1 MIREVNKGK
10 RLEWARK
17 NKGDDLSNAI
27 FDETIVQIETHQ
39 RFCYTKSGLKPRY
52 VQTQAKGPNKGIHVG
67 CY

>member
-39 RFCYTKSGLKPRY
+39 RFCKSGLKPRY
-52 VQTQAKGPNKGIHVG
+52 VQTQAKGPNRGICVG